1 MEALLL
7 ARKLGR
13 SNRAMSRQWRLI
25 CTTVTDDQ
33 ERAFVEQYAMVANWQ
48 RCASEYAQEHAKPAA
63 TAAG

>member
-1 MEALLL
+1 
-7 ARKLGR
+7 
-13 SNRAMSRQWRLI
+13 MSRHWRLI

>member
-1 MEALLL
+1 
-7 ARKLGR
+7 
-13 SNRAMSRQWRLI
+13 MSRQWRLI

-48 RCASEYAQEHAKPAA
+48 RCASEYAQAHAKPAA